1 MLTAKESWEI
11 VKENLIPELAEL
23 EVKIKSAAKK
33 GFSFIVL
40 REGYWDKENRD
51 YARTNSLIRIVKEAG
66 YNIEY
71 VGTQKETTIISW

>member
-40 REGYWDKENRD
+40 REGYWDIKNRD